1 MPISSGNLNDPEII
15 RRVLEG
21 DVDAFELLV
30 SKYKD
35 DVLSLVARHVPRDL
49 IEETAQEVF
58 VRAWRSL
65 SSFQGKSG
73 FKTWLATIAVRAC
86 YDHWRKYYRS
96 REIPVSAMSE
106 QQRARLEGLLAEGA
120 DRSLSDKAAQKEIRE
135 ILDDALLQLSPEDR
149 MVIELVYLE
158 GKSGKEAAALL
169 GWSVANVKVRSYR
182 SRKNLLKLFS
192 ELTEGLKE

>member
-1 MPISSGNLNDPEII
+1 MPFSSGNLNDPEII

-30 SKYKD
+30 SKYKEY
-35 DVLSLVARHVPRDL
+35 VLSLVARHVPQDF

-65 SSFQGKSG
+65 RSFKGKSA
-73 FKTWLATIAVRAC
+73 FKTWIATIAVRTC
-86 YDHWRKYYRS
+86 YDHWRKHYRS
-96 REIPVSAMSE
+96 REIPVSAMSD
-106 QQRARLEGLLAEGA
+106 QQQGRLERALAENA
-120 DRSLSDKAAQKEIRE
+120 DRSLKDNAIQKEFRE
-135 ILDDALLQLSPEDR
+135 ILDAALMQLSPEDR
-149 MVIELVYLE
+149 MAIELVYLE

-182 SRKNLLKLFS
+182 SRKKLLKLVS
-192 ELTEGLKE
+192 KLTEGLID